1 MFTSI
6 VSAFQAGGFIMYIL
20 AVLSLI
26 GLAIAFERL
35 RSLRTERLVSGDLM
49 AQAKT
54 LWQTDRFEDLRILA
68 ESRSCV
74 MSRVLSSIL
83 RHRSKSFD
91 RVSMIASDAACSVM
105 KRELQRIY
113 PLNIIA
119 TLSPLIGLFG
129 TVIGMISSFRMIV
142 ITGVSGD
149 ATIIAD
155 GISQALVT
163 TAAGL
168 IVGIPALAFYHYF
181 KNRLSRFG
189 SLIEDNANIVL
200 YDWLLDKQFSE
211 PESR

>member
-1 MFTSI
+1 
-6 VSAFQAGGFIMYIL
+6 MYIL
-20 AVLSLI
+20 ATLSLI

-35 RSLRTERLVSGDLM
+35 RCLRNERLVSRNLM
-49 AQAKT
+49 KQAKN
-54 LWQTDRFEDLRILA
+54 LWQAGRYDELKELA
-68 ESRSCV
+68 ESRTCM
-74 MSRVLSSIL
+74 MSHVLSSIIK
-83 RHRSKSFD
+83 HRNKSFD
-91 RVSMIASDAACSVM
+91 RVSMITTDEASSLM
-105 KRELQRIY
+105 KRELHRIY

-129 TVIGMISSFRMIV
+129 TVIGMIASFRMIV

-149 ATIIAD
+149 ATIVAD

-181 KNRLSRFG
+181 KNKVSRFAG
-189 SLIEDNANIVL
+189 VIEDNANIIL

-211 PESR
+211 PPTR